1 MPPEAHRGIRGAVRE
16 GLCYAELIQ
25 KSCTKTWEFSSGG
38 SGQSEKRAADA
49 IPTIVLRTPPDLRFT
64 SPMNSLMTFRSLER
78 CMMSASSP
86 SAPRDDDPGAAKLHR
101 EYPRLPAATA
111 SVAAPVPLGGP
122 LEKA

>member
-16 GLCYAELIQ
+16 DICYDELTQ
-25 KSCTKTWEFSSGG
+25 KSRTKTWEFSSGR
-38 SGQSEKRAADA
+38 SGQSEKRAAGA
-49 IPTIVLRTPPDLRFT
+49 IPTIVLSRPPDLP
-64 SPMNSLMTFRSLER
+64 SPSPKNSLTAVRSLEQ
-78 CMMSASSP
+78 CMMSTASP

-122 LEKA
+122 LKKA